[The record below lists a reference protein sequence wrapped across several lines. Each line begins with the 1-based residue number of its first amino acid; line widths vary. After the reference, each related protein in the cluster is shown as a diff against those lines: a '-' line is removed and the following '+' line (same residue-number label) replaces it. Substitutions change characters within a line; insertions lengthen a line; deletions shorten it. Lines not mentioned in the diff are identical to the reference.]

1 MGRNSAIETI
11 HFPLAEKTL
20 MIKVKRQAYRRSIKL
35 QHQSAEF
42 SITVPF
48 GISLE
53 QINEFLQSQKKWM
66 SKRLINHQKKDIL
79 PELPFSEDTKRA
91 AKVLVMSLIEQY
103 QSLYPYTFKRIT
115 IKDLHSKWGSC
126 SAQKNLNFNY
136 RIIALPS
143 ELAEYLVVH
152 ELCHLAEL
160 NHSIRFWRLVA
171 KAFPNYQ
178 TLRKKLHNIDF
189 KKISS

>member
-1 MGRNSAIETI
+1 MGRDSAIKI
-11 HFPLAEKTL
+11 IQFQLAEKTL
-20 MIKVKRQAYRRSIKL
+20 VIKIKRQAYRRSIKL

-42 SITVPF
+42 SVTVPV
-48 GISLE
+48 GISLQ
-53 QINEFLQSQKKWM
+53 QIEDFLQSQKKWM
-66 SKRLINHQKKDIL
+66 SKRLSNHLKKDIL

-91 AKVLVMSLIEQY
+91 ARLLVISLIERY
-103 QSLYPYTFKRIT
+103 QALYPYTFKRIT

-143 ELAEYLVVH
+143 ELAAYLVVH

-178 TLRKKLHNIDF
+178 SLRKKLHNIDF
-189 KKISS
+189 EKVS

>member
-1 MGRNSAIETI
+1 MGRDSALDII
-11 HFPLAEKTL
+11 HFSLAEKTL
-20 MIKVKRQAYRRSIKL
+20 AIKVKRQAYRRSIKL
-35 QHQSAEF
+35 QHQSTEF
-42 SITVPF
+42 SVTVPIGLSF
-48 GISLE
+48 Q
-53 QINEFLQSQKKWM
+53 QIEDFLQSQKKWM

-91 AKVLVMSLIEQY
+91 ARLLVISLIEQY
-103 QSLYPYTFKRIT
+103 QALYPYTFKRIT

-126 SAQKNLNFNY
+126 SAKKNLNFNY
-136 RIIALPS
+136 RIIALPK

-160 NHSIRFWRLVA
+160 NHSIRFWRLIA

-178 TLRKKLHNIDF
+178 SLRKKLHNIDF
-189 KKISS
+189 EKVS

>member
-1 MGRNSAIETI
+1 MGRDSALDII
-11 HFPLAEKTL
+11 HVSLADKTL
-20 MIKVKRQAYRRSIKL
+20 AIKVKRQAYRRSIKL

-42 SITVPF
+42 SLTVPV
-48 GISLE
+48 GISLT
-53 QINEFLQSQKKWM
+53 QIEDFLQSQKKWM

-91 AKVLVMSLIEQY
+91 ARVLVISLIEQY
-103 QSLYPYTFKRIT
+103 RSLYPYSFKRIT

-126 SAQKNLNFNY
+126 SAKKNLNFNY

-143 ELAEYLVVH
+143 ELAAYLVVH

-160 NHSIRFWRLVA
+160 NHSDRFWRLVA
-171 KAFPNYQ
+171 KAFPHYQ
-178 TLRKKLHNIDF
+178 SLRKQLHNIDF
-189 KKISS
+189 ERVD